1 MSKKINKSKEERVKK
16 QPTFFLAVL
25 PIVIMI
31 VLLGVGYGGLS
42 LYNGVKS

>member
-1 MSKKINKSKEERVKK
+1 MSKKINKSKAERVKK

-31 VLLGVGYGGLS
+31 VLLGVGYGVMGLS
-42 LYNGVKS
+42 P